1 MIRKFFALASV
12 ALLSLP
18 AIATA
23 GERQFAAAA
32 PDTQYCVSKIDSVR
46 SSNESIQFK
55 NSGVVGCKSDMN
67 GRSPR
72 QVAEG
77 VRGGNDGAS
86 ESSGGYRSSS
96 FGTAKAF
103 H

>member
-1 MIRKFFALASV
+1 MIRKLFALASV

-23 GERQFAAAA
+23 GERDFAVASKE
-32 PDTQYCVSKIDSVR
+32 TQYCVSKVDSVR
-46 SSNESIQFK
+46 SSKENIQSK

-67 GRSPR
+67 GRSAR

-77 VRGGNDGAS
+77 VRGGNDSSS
-86 ESSGGYRSSS
+86 ESSGSSRSSS
-96 FGTAKAF
+96 FASAKAF